1 MECESHFF
9 VVCLLYVLASFA
21 LFQHMMCFLTFDI
34 ISVLCYEMCIITVL
48 ACRRITLMTSSN
60 QRKSLESQ
68 LSAVLLNTPNQS
80 SKHPMKNGANV
91 TSSSGEDPLSSVLSC
106 HP

>member
-48 ACRRITLMTSSN
+48 A
-60 QRKSLESQ
+60 
-68 LSAVLLNTPNQS
+68 
-80 SKHPMKNGANV
+80 
-91 TSSSGEDPLSSVLSC
+91 
-106 HP
+106 